1 MAPGD
6 SHQSRVNSCI
16 ARTEEWNPMNIYL
29 KLTLSCSPAVAW
41 EAIQSPAVFRAV
53 SSPLLTMTSL
63 EPAGFPATW
72 SANGPHLVKISLLG
86 LIPMGRQ
93 TIDVS
98 FTEETN
104 GVRTMV
110 DSGQALT
117 GPLRITHDW
126 NHSMAI
132 SAAPAGQTLYR
143 DRLVVR
149 AGVATPFIW
158 LGMWF
163 FWQYR
168 AIRLRAL
175 APSWGSDKS

>member
-1 MAPGD
+1 
-6 SHQSRVNSCI
+6 
-16 ARTEEWNPMNIYL
+16 MNIYL
-29 KLTLSCSPAVAW
+29 KLTLDCSPALAW
-41 EAIQSPAVFRAV
+41 DAIQSPAVFRAV
-53 SSPLLTMTSL
+53 SSPLLKMTSL
-63 EPAGFPATW
+63 EHGGFPARW
-72 SANGPHLVKISLLG
+72 NADGPHLVKISLLG
-86 LIPMGRQ
+86 LMPMGRQ

-98 FTEETN
+98 FTEGSN

-132 SAAPAGQTLYR
+132 SAAASGQTLYR
-143 DRLVVR
+143 DRLVVK

-158 LGMWF
+158 LGMWI

-168 AIRLRAL
+168 ASRLRAL
-175 APSWGSDKS
+175 APSWGSEKS